1 MRIKQFG
8 ALWKARTMEFV
19 RDRGTF
25 FWNLLFPVFLVLGIA
40 FAFSGGD
47 EKLFKVGL
55 VGTDDPAIRILHMD
69 QVQVI
74 PYDDEESALKR
85 LERHQIDF
93 VVFSDTRRFAVNGE
107 SSKGQLV
114 RELFMAQ
121 ESVPL
126 SSGETANL
134 SFDELVVNGQKTRY
148 VDWLVPGVIGMNLMF
163 SSLFGVGYVIVRYRK
178 NGVLKRF
185 KATPVRAID
194 FIAAQA
200 ASRLVIVLLTSI
212 FVFIGTN
219 LFLHFMMRGRYMD
232 LLILTT
238 IAILCMIALGLVFA
252 SRMRS
257 EELAGGVLNLITF
270 PMLALSGVFFS
281 LEGSPP
287 ILRSIARIFPLTHF
301 IDGARKIMVD
311 GAGLL
316 QIMPNLLVLGG
327 LTIVFLLLSALL
339 FKWE

>member
-1 MRIKQFG
+1 MRIQQFG
-8 ALWKARTMEFV
+8 ALFKARTMEFI

-25 FWNLLFPVFLVLGIA
+25 IWNLLFPVFLVVGIA

-47 EKLFKVGL
+47 ETLFKVGL
-55 VGTDDPAIRILHMD
+55 VGNEDPAIRLLHMN

-74 PYDDEESALKR
+74 PYDHEDKALER

-93 VVFSDTRRFAVNGE
+93 VVFTDSRRFAVNGE
-107 SSKGQLV
+107 SSKGQFLK
-114 RELFMAQ
+114 ELFIAQ
-121 ESVPL
+121 E
-126 SSGETANL
+126 TAG
-134 SFDELVVNGQKTRY
+134 SIDEPTKTPFDERVVMGQKTRY

-194 FIAAQA
+194 FIVAQA

-212 FVFIGTN
+212 FVFSGTN
-219 LFLHFMMRGRYMD
+219 LFLRFMMRGTYLD
-232 LLILTT
+232 LFILTT
-238 IAILCMIALGLVFA
+238 LAILCMIALGLVFA

-257 EELAGGVLNLITF
+257 EEMAGGVLNLLTF

-281 LEGSPP
+281 LEGSPA
-287 ILRSIARIFPLTHF
+287 ILISISKIFPLTHF
-301 IDGARKIMVD
+301 IEGARKIMVD
-311 GAGLL
+311 GAGLMD
-316 QIMPNLLVLGG
+316 IMPNLLVLGG
-327 LTIVFLLLSALL
+327 LTMVFLILSAVL

>member
-1 MRIKQFG
+1 MRIKQFA

-47 EKLFKVGL
+47 DTLFKIGL
-55 VGTDDPAIRILHMD
+55 VGSDDTTIRILHME
-69 QVQVI
+69 QIQVI
-74 PYDDEESALKR
+74 PYDNEEAALER

-93 VVFSDTRRFAVNGE
+93 VVFTDSRRFAVNGE
-107 SSKGQLV
+107 SSKGRLV
-114 RELFMAQ
+114 KELFQTQ
-121 ESVPL
+121 ESVQAP
-126 SSGETANL
+126 SKGVASQPFG
-134 SFDELVVNGQKTRY
+134 ELVVNGQKTRY

-219 LFLHFMMRGRYMD
+219 LFLHFMMRGSYID
-232 LLILTT
+232 LLLLTT
-238 IAILCMIALGLVFA
+238 LAILCMIALGLVFA

-287 ILRSIARIFPLTHF
+287 ILRSIAKVFPLTHF
-301 IDGARKIMVD
+301 IEGSRKIMVD

-316 QIMPNLLVLGG
+316 QIMPNLLALGG
-327 LTIVFLLLSALL
+327 MTVVFLLLSSFL